1 MPEFAYKAANSDG
14 SIVKGSHTAHDEV
27 QLAARLK
34 EEGLFLIE
42 VREDKLRQFLNR
54 LDDFA
59 VGSLSRRDIIEFSNN
74 LSVMLKAGVPLVR
87 CLDELGSD
95 SENKILRKALK
106 KTVTSIMNGDGFS
119 QALTKSG
126 AFPKLFVSLA
136 EIGEQS
142 GNLDQT
148 LSDMAIHYKKI
159 DTLIR
164 NVRKALIYP
173 CFIMLALLL
182 AAYVFLAKVFPP
194 LFELLTQFEVPLP
207 TVTKVI
213 MAISQSFQSSGHW
226 YALAIVLFI
235 VFIVIM
241 RSRDATKRYLDW
253 VEFNLPPFGKLFIQM
268 RMAFFMRYMA
278 LISNAGIDLIRGIKM
293 SLASINNL
301 VFQETMERAR
311 QKITEGSLF
320 SDALRESRYVPRM
333 TIRMIAVGEESGT
346 LPEQMNLVAEYYSED
361 LERKIETALAMLEP
375 MLLFAMGGLALALVM
390 GILLPLYNLVS
401 ELSSS
406 VGSGGGM

>member
-1 MPEFAYKAANSDG
+1 MPEFSYKAAQADG
-14 SIVKGSHTAHDEV
+14 SIIKGRQTATDEL
-27 QLAARLK
+27 QLASRLQSQ
-34 EEGLFLIE
+34 GLFLIE
-42 VREDKLRQFLNR
+42 AREDKLRQFLGK
-54 LDDFA
+54 LEDFSI
-59 VGSLSRRDIIEFSNN
+59 GSLSRRDLVELSNN
-74 LSVMLKAGVPLVR
+74 LAVMLKAGVPLVR
-87 CLDELGSD
+87 SLDELSLDSD
-95 SENKILRKALK
+95 NKILRKALK
-106 KTVTSIMNGDGFS
+106 RVVSDIMGGDSFS

-142 GNLDQT
+142 GNLDRT
-148 LSDMAIHYKKI
+148 LADMAVHYKKI

-173 CFIMLALLL
+173 CFILLALLL

-194 LFELLTQFEVPLP
+194 LFELLTQFDVPLP

-213 MAISQSFQSSGHW
+213 MAVSQSFQDNGLW
-226 YALAIVLFI
+226 YALGLVLF
-235 VFIVIM
+235 VVIIIAM
-241 RSRDATKRYLDW
+241 RSRDETKRYLDW
-253 VEFNLPPFGKLFIQM
+253 LELNLPPVGKLFIQM

-293 SLASINNL
+293 SLISVNNL

-311 QKITEGSLF
+311 SKIIEGSLF
-320 SDALRESRYVPRM
+320 SDALRESNYVPRM

-361 LERKIETALAMLEP
+361 LERKIGTALAMLEP
-375 MLLFAMGGLALALVM
+375 LLLFAMGGLALALVM

-401 ELSSS
+401 QLSSS
-406 VGSGGGM
+406 VGGGGM